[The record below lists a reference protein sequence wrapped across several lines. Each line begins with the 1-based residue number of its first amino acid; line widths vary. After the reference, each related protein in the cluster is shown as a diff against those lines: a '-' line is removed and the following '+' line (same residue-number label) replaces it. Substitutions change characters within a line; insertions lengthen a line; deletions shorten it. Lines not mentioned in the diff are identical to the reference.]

1 VIKRTQHNTVEFIG
15 GLKMSEKVLKPVSYA
30 ARRLNIT
37 EARTYQLIREGLLR
51 GAVRLGR
58 QVRIDPDELE
68 EFIKSGGQALPGG
81 WKKEMNA

>member
-1 VIKRTQHNTVEFIG
+1 
-15 GLKMSEKVLKPVSYA
+15 MAEKVLEPVSYA

-37 EARTYQLIREGLLR
+37 EARVYQLVREGLIR

-81 WKKEMNA
+81 WRKEATDETA

>member
-1 VIKRTQHNTVEFIG
+1 
-15 GLKMSEKVLKPVSYA
+15 MAEKVLEPVSYA

-37 EARTYQLIREGLLR
+37 EARVYQLVREGLIR

-68 EFIKSGGQALPGG
+68 EFIKSGGQALAGG
-81 WKKEMNA
+81 WRKEAGDN

>member
-1 VIKRTQHNTVEFIG
+1 
-15 GLKMSEKVLKPVSYA
+15 MSEKILKPVSYA

-51 GAVRLGR
+51 GAVKLGR

-68 EFIKSGGQALPGG
+68 EFIKSGGQPLPGG
-81 WKKEMNA
+81 WKKEMNT

>member
-1 VIKRTQHNTVEFIG
+1 M
-15 GLKMSEKVLKPVSYA
+15 KMAEKVLEPVSYA

-37 EARTYQLIREGLLR
+37 EARVYQLVREGLIR

-81 WKKEMNA
+81 WRKE